1 MCIAIAKQA
10 GVEIDPV
17 ILERCFT
24 HNPDGAGFCIEQ
36 DGVLQIH
43 KGLFTFKA
51 FYDAFKPFENQ
62 KALIH
67 FRIKT
72 HGPLNTENCHPFFV
86 NDECAFIHNGIISGV
101 PNSRTESDT
110 IMFNNLYIKP
120 LVKDYGY
127 AALKTTPIK
136 KLIEDFIGHSKLAFF
151 NKNEDDFLI
160 FNKEKGNL
168 SAEGI
173 WFSNESWKEREV
185 VVYAPHTYTPK
196 KHSSVR
202 TTPLWGSKTLVDI
215 VPEVVYLNEPFKKN
229 SVVES
234 LYVIVDGF
242 GTVPKWSTGLVSEC
256 YSNGRVDVNFD
267 LYGKISNIHPAQ
279 LVLLS
284 PEECPLNMNT
294 WGDA

>member
-10 GVEIDPV
+10 GVEIDPT

-101 PNSRTESDT
+101 PNSKTESDT

-127 AALKTTPIK
+127 AVLKTAPVK
-136 KLIEDFIGHSKLAFF
+136 KLIEDFIGYSKLAFF
-151 NKNEDDFLI
+151 NKNEEDFLI
-160 FNKEKGNL
+160 FNKDKGNE

-173 WFSNESWKEREV
+173 WFSNESWKPREV
-185 VVYAPHTYTPK
+185 KVWPPTTPK
-196 KHSSVR
+196 KHSQVITS
-202 TTPLWGSKTLVDI
+202 PLWKSKTLSDK
-215 VPEVVYLNEPFKKN
+215 VPSIVYLKEEFRITSP
-229 SVVES
+229 VEAKFP
-234 LYVIVDGF
+234 IKDIW
-242 GTVPKWSTGLVSEC
+242 GTVPKWATGEITAC
-256 YSNGRVDVNFD
+256 YANGRLDVEFD
-267 LYGKISNIHPAQ
+267 IEGKIENLHPAQ
-279 LVLLS
+279 LQLLTY
-284 PEECPLNMNT
+284 NQTT
-294 WGDA
+294 WGEVNAY